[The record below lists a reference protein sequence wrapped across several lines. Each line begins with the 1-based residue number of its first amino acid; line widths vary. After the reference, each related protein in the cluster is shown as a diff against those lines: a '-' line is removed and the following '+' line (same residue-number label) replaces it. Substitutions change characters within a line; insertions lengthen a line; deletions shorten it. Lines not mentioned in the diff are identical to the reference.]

1 MATELVYHYRD
12 IRAFD
17 FSQAPVYRKTATLLK
32 SNVEIVTGTQEIYT
46 VINGRLETKNTAQ
59 TGDRI
64 ITGVKGERYIL
75 NAENFAATYE
85 EDLADPSR
93 YLSKNFIYAL
103 QPEDNIELIAP
114 WGERQR
120 TVRGGYVA
128 QRLGNLN
135 DIYLIEEDAFHRT
148 YCLEAAAA
156 YL

>member
-12 IRAFD
+12 SREFD
-17 FSQAPVYRKTATLLK
+17 FSQARVYRKTATLLK

-46 VINGRLETKNTAQ
+46 IINGRLETKNTAHI
-59 TGDRI
+59 GDRI

-85 EDLADPSR
+85 EDPADTAR
-93 YLSKNFIYAL
+93 YISKNFIYAL
-103 QPEDNIELIAP
+103 QPDDNIELTAP

-120 TVRGGYVA
+120 AVRGGYVA
-128 QRLGNLN
+128 QRLGHLN

-148 YCLEAAAA
+148 YRLETSAVS
-156 YL
+156 L